1 MKTLSK
7 LIVKTFENNG
17 FEQVMK
23 DFVELC
29 QRRQSESELLL
40 GAIK

>member
-1 MKTLSK
+1 MSEEEVE
-7 LIVKTFENNG
+7 I
-17 FEQVMK
+17 

-29 QRRQSESELLL
+29 QRRQLESGLLL